1 MTSTVDPPTTTKT
14 GWFSKV
20 LRFLWVSV
28 RVFFQFLLVAW
39 STLALYYSNLPWPWA
54 RLVLA
59 VAMCLF
65 GVWALWVTRR
75 PRMRWVYAGTYLA
88 VVAWFISIPPS
99 HDRPWRAEVAVMP
112 RIKIDGDRVLITG
125 FRDFEYR
132 SRNDFTVRYLE
143 REVSLADMT
152 SLDMY
157 ISYWAVGPVGHTF
170 LSFNFE
176 NAPPVCISIET
187 RPEEGE
193 GFDPIAS
200 MFKQFELIY
209 VVGDERD
216 LVRSRTNYR
225 NEEVFLF
232 PLKMEAEA
240 ARRLFLVYAERI
252 NELADNP
259 EWYHLLKNNCSINI
273 WRYKNIAGREGS
285 FDIRHL
291 LNGWVDRYF
300 YENGL
305 IDRSLPFLQLRER
318 SHINPVAQATD
329 GNMNALEFSRR
340 IREFIPGMLRRSP
353 STPADTR
360 MK

>member
-1 MTSTVDPPTTTKT
+1 MISTVDAPTKT
-14 GWFSKV
+14 MAWWFLKV
-20 LRFLWVSV
+20 LRGLWVSI
-28 RVFFQFLLVAW
+28 RVFLQFLLVAW
-39 STLALYYSNLPWPWA
+39 STLAVYYSNLPWPWL

-59 VAMCLF
+59 IAMGLF

-75 PRMRWVYAGTYLA
+75 PRARWVYAGTYLA
-88 VVAWFISIPPS
+88 LVAWFISIPPS

-112 RIKIDGDRVLITG
+112 RIKIDGDRAFITG
-125 FRDFEYR
+125 YRDFEFR
-132 SRNDFTVRYLE
+132 SRTDFTPRYLE
-143 REVSLADMT
+143 REVALSQLT

-225 NEEVFLF
+225 NEEVFLY
-232 PLKMEAEA
+232 PLKMEPEA
-240 ARRLFLVYAERI
+240 VRQLFLVYAERI
-252 NELADNP
+252 NELADHP

-305 IDRSLPFLQLRER
+305 IDTSLPFAQLRER
-318 SHINPVAQATD
+318 AHINQVARKTD
-329 GNMNALEFSRR
+329 GNMNALEFSKR
-340 IREFIPGMLRRSP
+340 IREFFTGAIS
-353 STPADTR
+353 
-360 MK
+360 K